1 MYFKDFQL
9 EVSTMVNV
17 NKCEKV
23 FVASNRQNVGNR
35 RNETECKKDTKG
47 ANNFFKLLSKNNTRK
62 NTLRMFSK
70 IFHWGLPTRQKL
82 LKLM

>member
-35 RNETECKKDTKG
+35 RNETECKKG
-47 ANNFFKLLSKNNTRK
+47 QNFFKLLSKNNTRK